1 MTSSRQIA
9 VVMLALLGLIVAG
22 QAFLS
27 LLPAALR

>member
-1 MTSSRQIA
+1 MTPSRQFAI
-9 VVMLALLGLIVAG
+9 VVFSLIGLIIAG

>member
-1 MTSSRQIA
+1 MTPSRQFA
-9 VVMLALLGLIVAG
+9 VVVFALIGLIIAG